1 MVKKS
6 LSVILI
12 VFFVLF
18 FSFSA
23 LAQENFA
30 RETFS
35 RPPFTLIFQQETEHF
50 RGLLIFYPGGR
61 VNPEAYFWFGEKIA
75 QHDFLVAV
83 VDFPFNLGVLAP
95 NRARAVHRFLLN
107 EGWSWE
113 GQPIIGGH
121 SLGGAMAARFA
132 DNNPVGGLFLWA
144 AYPPS
149 WTDLTDAEFPV
160 LVLMAENDGL
170 ATTKDVEKG
179 VTQLPPQT
187 RVHLIQGGIH
197 SFFGRYGLQRGDG
210 EPEITREEQETQ
222 IFEVMLEFLKDNFE

>member
-1 MVKKS
+1 MLKKT
-6 LSVILI
+6 LI
-12 VFFVLF
+12 AHLVLLVVLF
-18 FSFSA
+18 FSLST
-23 LAQENFA
+23 LAQDNLA
-30 RETFS
+30 REPFS

-61 VNPEAYFWFGEKIA
+61 VDPEAYFWFGEKMA
-75 QHDFLVAV
+75 EHDFLVAV

-144 AYPPS
+144 AYPPF
-149 WTDLTDAEFPV
+149 WTDLTEAVFPV

-179 VTQLPPQT
+179 ITQLPVQT

-210 EPEITREEQETQ
+210 EPEITREEQEKK
-222 IFEVMLEFLKDNFE
+222 IFEVMIEFFKDKF

>member
-1 MVKKS
+1 MVKKN

-23 LAQENFA
+23 LAQENLA

-50 RGLLIFYPGGR
+50 RSLLIFYPGGR
-61 VNPEAYFWFGEKIA
+61 VNPEAYFWFGEKMA
-75 QHDFLVAV
+75 ERDYLVAV

-95 NRARAVHRFLLN
+95 NRARAVHRFLLE

-113 GQPIIGGH
+113 GDPIIGGH
-121 SLGGAMAARFA
+121 SLGGAMSARFA

-149 WTDLTDAEFPV
+149 WIDLTNVEFPV

-170 ATTKDVEKG
+170 ATTQDVEKG
-179 VTQLPPQT
+179 IAQLPVQT
-187 RVHLIQGGIH
+187 RVYLIQGGIH

-222 IFEVMLEFLKDNFE
+222 IFEVMIGFLNEEF